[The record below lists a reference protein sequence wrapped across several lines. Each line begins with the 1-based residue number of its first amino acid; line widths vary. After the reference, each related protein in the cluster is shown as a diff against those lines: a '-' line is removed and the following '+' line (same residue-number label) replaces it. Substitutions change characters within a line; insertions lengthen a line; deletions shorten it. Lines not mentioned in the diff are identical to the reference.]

1 MTPKKIAAFA
11 LGPVAGAALGFIT
24 LPLVTWFFSQEDVGR
39 MAMLNVAIG
48 FCTLLFTLGL
58 DQAYI
63 REFHE
68 TRSQPALFKTAFLPG
83 FLLLSIIITVLL
95 MSGNTI
101 SLYLFEIDSR
111 LLSIVMAVAILL
123 SFSSRFLSL
132 ILRMKE
138 QGLAY
143 SLSQV
148 LPKLFVILIIGAY
161 VLFSANKD
169 ITNLVLANVAGLL
182 FVFIIFSWNTR
193 KEWLSALK
201 EKVDY
206 RYLKE
211 LLKFGTPLI
220 LGGLAFWGLTAT
232 DKVLL
237 KELSDFEQLGLYSVA
252 VSFAA
257 AATIFQSIFSTVWAP
272 TVYKWAAA
280 DEGLDKIY
288 KVNRYVLLVVI
299 VLFCLAGLFSWVITF
314 ILPDNY
320 KAVQWI
326 LISCLGFP
334 LLYTLSETTAVGIG
348 ITRRSSF
355 SMLASI
361 LAFLINLF
369 GNWWLIPTWGATGAA
384 VSTCISFWL
393 FFFFRTEFAIY
404 VWRPIPRL
412 SLYAYTIL
420 VVVGAVISSMYG
432 EKHTIEMMIFW
443 LAILCSVFFVF
454 KDEINEIKN
463 WLVIKLKHRSEII
476 VNK

>member
-39 MAMLNVAIG
+39 MAMLQIAIS

-58 DQAYI
+58 DQAYV

-68 TRSQPALFKTAFLPG
+68 AKSQPALFKMTFLPG

-95 MSGNTI
+95 ILGNTI

-111 LLSIVMAVAILL
+111 LLSILVAVAILS
-123 SFSSRFLSL
+123 SFSSRFFSL

-143 SLSQV
+143 SMSQV
-148 LPKLFVILIIGAY
+148 LPKLFLILIIGGY
-161 VLFSANKD
+161 VSFAADKNIL
-169 ITNLVLANVAGLL
+169 NLVLANVAAIL
-182 FVFIIFSWNTR
+182 FVCIIYAWNTR
-193 KEWLSALK
+193 KEWLIGLK

-211 LLKFGTPLI
+211 LLKFGMPLI

-280 DEGLDKIY
+280 NEGLDKIY

-299 VLFCLAGLFSWVITF
+299 ILFCLAGLFSWVVTF

-320 KAVQWI
+320 NAVQWI

-334 LLYTLSETTAVGIG
+334 LLYTLSETTVVGLG
-348 ITRRSSF
+348 ITRQSGF
-355 SMLASI
+355 SMLAAL
-361 LAFLINLF
+361 LAFSFNLF
-369 GNWWLIPTWGATGAA
+369 GNWWLIPTWGAAGAA
-384 VSTCISFWL
+384 VSTCIAFWI
-393 FFFFRTEFAIY
+393 FFILRTEFSIY
-404 VWRPIPRL
+404 LWKPIPRA
-412 SLYAYTIL
+412 SLYLYTSIL
-420 VVVGAVISSMYG
+420 VSGAVFSTLYG
-432 EKHTIEMMIFW
+432 KLYTLELTVFW
-443 LAILCSVFFVF
+443 LIVLSTTFFSF
-454 KDEINEIKN
+454 RDELNETKN
-463 WLVIKLKHRSEII
+463 WITVKMKNKHY
-476 VNK
+476 VF